1 MENVK
6 KVCEYILFIMLIV
19 MITAMV
25 VMLRLQSKRQDHDYV
40 TIHSAQDLYDEFY
53 RCVYSFEPCMYV
65 KTDSYEEFNDYWQQ
79 LSDSYTIHSVFREG
93 NGQYRYRETNKGCYV
108 DFTIYYNACG
118 QAMQYLYAKNVDE
131 YPSGKAQNVGEQLL
145 SIKESLI
152 TDDMDDVEKVKK
164 IHDYIVSSYR
174 YNVRGEGYECWT
186 AETLLNTGAATC
198 QGYSEAFTAL
208 CLLSGVEC
216 RVVTGTSTSGSSSE
230 GHAWTQ
236 VKISSNW
243 YHVDVTWDDP
253 IPDTPGMVRY
263 DYFMKSDLAL
273 EYTHTWS
280 EYFEKC
286 YMDYAS

>member
-6 KVCEYILFIMLIV
+6 KVCEYLILIILV
-19 MITAMV
+19 AMTV
-25 VMLRLQSKRQDHDYV
+25 TMVILYVQSKRQDHDYV
-40 TIHSAQDLYDEFY
+40 SVNSSQDLYDEFY
-53 RCVYSFEPCMYV
+53 RCVYSFEPCMYI
-65 KTDSYEEFNDYWQQ
+65 KTDSYEEFKEYWQE
-79 LSDSYTIHSVFREG
+79 LSDSNTIHAVFREG
-93 NGQYRYRETNKGCYV
+93 DGQYRYRIMNGGCYI
-108 DFTIYYNACG
+108 DFSIYYNACG

-131 YPSGKAQNVGEQLL
+131 YPSGKAKIVGEKLM
-145 SIKESLI
+145 SIKESII

-198 QGYSEAFTAL
+198 QGYTEAFTAL
-208 CLLSGVEC
+208 CMLSGVEC
-216 RVVTGTSTSGSSSE
+216 RAVTGTSISGSSTV
-230 GHAWTQ
+230 GHAWAQ
-236 VKISSNW
+236 VKIESNW

-253 IPDTPGMVRY
+253 IPDNPGQVLY

-280 EYFEKC
+280 DYFEEC